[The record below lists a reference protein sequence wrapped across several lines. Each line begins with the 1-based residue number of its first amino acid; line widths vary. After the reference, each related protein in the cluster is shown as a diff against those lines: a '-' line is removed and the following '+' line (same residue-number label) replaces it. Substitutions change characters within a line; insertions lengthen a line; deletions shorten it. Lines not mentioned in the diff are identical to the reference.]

1 MSDADRMSHLDGEQ
15 RERAVFIAEAEL
27 LEQRHDGWAVLQ
39 RKQAAWWQRWNTL
52 TTVSSAVIAGAS
64 GAVGLASAELGTVA
78 AIAALVAAGLA
89 SIASSSGAAHRSE
102 VAFVSAAT
110 NQALADQARAF
121 RTIWAPHQPL
131 ADVRARFAELSLQR
145 DQAVTNAP
153 LQLGRRPLARYLRRT
168 ARSASP

>member
-1 MSDADRMSHLDGEQ
+1 MSDADRMSHVDGEQ